1 MEEGGVRR
9 VNMKDRK
16 NVAVHYNFP
25 FLLKHSR
32 RAKPQAS
39 LLLLHARRDYANTAT
54 TQILFKL

>member
-1 MEEGGVRR
+1 MKEEEEQ
-9 VNMKDRK
+9 NMKDRK

-39 LLLLHARRDYANTAT
+39 PTALAC
-54 TQILFKL
+54 QEGLCKHCNHPNLI